1 MPLQTFSKSVQS
13 SLQNGDLWYNES
25 FKSQFICELGIFYR
39 VKNINL
45 TKSSHYK
52 DVGMTVL
59 HEYPKFKS
67 TMSKI
72 CDEENVI
79 IQENNNKVKSKAS
92 NARRSKSI
100 QPWVS

>member
-1 MPLQTFSKSVQS
+1 
-13 SLQNGDLWYNES
+13 
-25 FKSQFICELGIFYR
+25 
-39 VKNINL
+39 
-45 TKSSHYK
+45 
-52 DVGMTVL
+52 MTVL
-59 HEYPKFKS
+59 HEYPKLKS